1 MAERTDV
8 PGRACQL
15 CKYKVEIVQLTLNT
29 SVWPIPPLNKQPLR
43 PLTRTHAFQYLV
55 YGQEVKI
62 SSSSFVQKQPFC
74 YVCFPDPKTNSHVT
88 EKALLKHHN

>member
-1 MAERTDV
+1 MAERTHV

-43 PLTRTHAFQYLV
+43 PLTRTNAFQYLV
-55 YGQEVKI
+55 YG
-62 SSSSFVQKQPFC
+62 
-74 YVCFPDPKTNSHVT
+74 
-88 EKALLKHHN
+88 

>member
-1 MAERTDV
+1 MADRTHV

-43 PLTRTHAFQYLV
+43 PLTRTNAFQYLV
-55 YGQEVKI
+55 YGSRGSRTILIIFLSEAVLSNMFMFQPKI
-62 SSSSFVQKQPFC
+62 KMTC
-74 YVCFPDPKTNSHVT
+74 H
-88 EKALLKHHN
+88 